1 MNTINDLKKVLKKS
15 TPEGING
22 ARKSLYQRLCGDK
35 YCYYN
40 DIVLFFEFVN
50 YKTPELLTMNIGI
63 PIDKLGI
70 DSRDLGGV
78 ETYVED
84 YFFRE
89 IAAVI
94 QLFERDNVIEDSQKE
109 YVQAKLYIQECDSR
123 IVKRTCSYLQEDY
136 VYVKCH
142 CKMPLNGL
150 NAVAGKKALRMITDL
165 LKELDQWMENF
176 NLNPYEEGRKVYVNQ
191 LKIRDILKE
200 KKAVC
205 FIRDGSILPRD
216 SEGKIEENATP
227 FYSPEEMREVLKLS
241 ERETVTG
248 MLIKQGITAVTG
260 GAYSGK
266 TTLLEAIQSGVYNH
280 VSGDGREYV
289 ITDESAVKVCAEDGR
304 PVNNLDISAFFQ
316 EEVNGSSLQQ
326 FSAQH
331 TSGST
336 SQAVNIIEA
345 LYAESKVLLV
355 DEDRSAANFMHRDE
369 VMRDIIE
376 REPIIPFTDRI
387 KEISTRMGVS
397 LVLVIGGTSQYF
409 GYADQVILMDHFKAS
424 DITEKVKKFKFA
436 DTSKKTL
443 ADWTYFRKIMTKF
456 DKEILFQG
464 VCTKDRS
471 AVFFDDYVSE
481 LTNTG
486 NPFSQAQLNLLAKV
500 AGKVL
505 EIEDRGDLKE
515 DVDRILSQVGHGES
529 FRQGDF
535 EQIRRVDVLMCLF
548 RMSGLEFA
556 NAQ

>member
-1 MNTINDLKKVLKKS
+1 
-15 TPEGING
+15 
-22 ARKSLYQRLCGDK
+22 
-35 YCYYN
+35 
-40 DIVLFFEFVN
+40 
-50 YKTPELLTMNIGI
+50 MNIGI
-63 PIDKLGI
+63 PIYKWGI
-70 DSRDLGGV
+70 DSQSLSGI
-78 ETYVED
+78 ETYAED

-89 IAAVI
+89 IAAI
-94 QLFERDNVIEDSQKE
+94 IKLFERDSAVEDSQKE
-109 YVQAKLYIQECDSR
+109 YVRAKLYIQECDSR
-123 IVKRTCSYLQEDY
+123 IVKRTCCYLQDDY

-150 NAVAGKKALRMITDL
+150 NVVPGKKALRMITDL

-176 NLNPYEEGRKVYVNQ
+176 NLTQYEEGRKVYVNQ
-191 LKIRDILKE
+191 LKIREILKE

-227 FYSPEEMREVLKLS
+227 FYAPEEMREVLKLS
-241 ERETVTG
+241 KNETAEG

-266 TTLLEAIQSGVYNH
+266 TTLLEAIQSGIYNH
-280 VSGDGREYV
+280 IIGDGREYV

-304 PVNNLDISAFFQ
+304 PVNNLDISPFFQ
-316 EEVNGSSLQQ
+316 EEVNGCSLQE

-387 KEISTRMGVS
+387 KEISTQMGVS
-397 LVLVIGGTSQYF
+397 LILVIGGTSQYF
-409 GYADQVILMDHFKAS
+409 GYADQVILMDHFKAA
-424 DITEKVKKFKFA
+424 DITEKVKKFEFV

-443 ADWTYFRKIMTKF
+443 AHWTYTKKLITKF
-456 DKEILFQG
+456 DKGILLHS
-464 VCTKDRS
+464 VCTKDRA
-471 AVFFDDYVSE
+471 AVFFDDYISE

-500 AGKVL
+500 AGMVL
-505 EIEDRGDLKE
+505 EMDDRGELKE
-515 DVDRILSQVGHGES
+515 DVDRILSQVGYRENFGN
-529 FRQGDF
+529 GDF
-535 EQIRRVDVLMCLF
+535 EQIRQVDVLMCLF

-556 NAQ
+556 NE

>member
-94 QLFERDNVIEDSQKE
+94 QLFERDNVVEDSQKE

-176 NLNPYEEGRKVYVNQ
+176 NFNAYEEGRKVYVNQ

-266 TTLLEAIQSGVYNH
+266 TTLLEAVQSGIYNH
-280 VSGDGREYV
+280 VSGDRREYV

-304 PVNNLDISAFFQ
+304 PVNNLDISPFFQ
-316 EEVNGSSLQQ
+316 EEVNGSSLQK

-387 KEISTRMGVS
+387 KEISNQMGVS

-424 DITEKVKKFKFA
+424 DITEKVKKFEFA
-436 DTSKKTL
+436 DTSKQTL
-443 ADWTYFRKIMTKF
+443 ADWTYFRKIVTKF

-505 EIEDRGDLKE
+505 EIEDRGDLKQ
-515 DVDRILSQVGHGES
+515 DVDNILSQVGHGES

-556 NAQ
+556 NVE

>member
-40 DIVLFFEFVN
+40 DIVLFFDFVN

-70 DSRDLGGV
+70 ESRDLGGV

-94 QLFERDNVIEDSQKE
+94 KLFERDNVIEDSQKE
-109 YVQAKLYIQECDSR
+109 YVQAKLYIQDCDSR
-123 IVKRTCSYLQEDY
+123 IVKRTCSYLQDDY

-165 LKELDQWMENF
+165 LKELDQWMKNF

-200 KKAVC
+200 RKAVC

-227 FYSPEEMREVLKLS
+227 FYSPEEMREVLKLG
-241 ERETVTG
+241 ENETVTG
-248 MLIKQGITAVTG
+248 MLINRGITAVTG

-266 TTLLEAIQSGVYNH
+266 TTLLEAIQSGIYNH

-304 PVNNLDISAFFQ
+304 PVNNLDISPFFQ
-316 EEVNGSSLQQ
+316 EEVNGSSLQK

-387 KEISTRMGVS
+387 KEISNQMGVS

-424 DITEKVKKFKFA
+424 DITEKVKKFEFA
-436 DTSKKTL
+436 DTSKQTL
-443 ADWTYFRKIMTKF
+443 ADWTNFRKIVTKF

-486 NPFSQAQLNLLAKV
+486 NSFSQAQLNLLAKV

-556 NAQ
+556 NVE

>member
-94 QLFERDNVIEDSQKE
+94 QLFERDNVVEDSQKE

-176 NLNPYEEGRKVYVNQ
+176 NLNAYEEGRKVYVNQ

-266 TTLLEAIQSGVYNH
+266 TTLLEAVQSGIYNH
-280 VSGDGREYV
+280 VSGDRREYV

-304 PVNNLDISAFFQ
+304 PVNNLDISPFFQ
-316 EEVNGSSLQQ
+316 EEVNGSSLQK

-387 KEISTRMGVS
+387 KEISNQMGVS

-424 DITEKVKKFKFA
+424 DITEKVKKFEFA
-436 DTSKKTL
+436 DTSKQTL
-443 ADWTYFRKIMTKF
+443 ADWTYFRKIVTKF

-505 EIEDRGDLKE
+505 EIEDRGDLKQ
-515 DVDRILSQVGHGES
+515 DVDNILSQVGHGES

-556 NAQ
+556 NVE

>member
-40 DIVLFFEFVN
+40 DIVLFFDFVN

-176 NLNPYEEGRKVYVNQ
+176 NLNSYEEGRKVYVNQ

-266 TTLLEAIQSGVYNH
+266 TTLLEAIQSGIYNH

-304 PVNNLDISAFFQ
+304 PVNNLDISPFFQ

-436 DTSKKTL
+436 DTSKRKM
-443 ADWTYFRKIMTKF
+443 ADWTYFRKIVTKF

-500 AGKVL
+500 AGKIL

>member
-1 MNTINDLKKVLKKS
+1 MKTINDLKKILKKS

-22 ARKSLYQRLCGDK
+22 ARKSLYQRMCGDK

-40 DIVLFFEFVN
+40 DIILFFDFVN

-63 PIDKLGI
+63 PLCKLGI
-70 DSRDLGGV
+70 DSSDLCGV

-89 IAAVI
+89 IVAVI
-94 QLFERDNVIEDSQKE
+94 KLFERDNVIEDSQKE
-109 YVQAKLYIQECDSR
+109 YVQAKLNIQECDSR
-123 IVKRTCSYLQEDY
+123 IVKRTCSYLLEDY

-150 NAVAGKKALRMITDL
+150 NAVPGKKALRMITDL

-176 NLNPYEEGRKVYVNQ
+176 DRNPYEEGRKVYVNQ

-205 FIRDGSILPRD
+205 FIQDGSILPRD

-227 FYSPEEMREVLKLS
+227 FYSPEEMREVLNLGDNES
-241 ERETVTG
+241 VTG

-266 TTLLEAIQSGVYNH
+266 TTLLEAVQSGIYNH

-304 PVNNLDISAFFQ
+304 PVNNLDISPFFQ
-316 EEVNGSSLQQ
+316 EEINDTSLQK

-376 REPIIPFTDRI
+376 REPIVPFTDRI
-387 KEISTRMGVS
+387 KEISIQMGVS

-424 DITEKVKKFKFA
+424 DITEKVKKFDFV

-443 ADWTYFRKIMTKF
+443 ADWTYFRKIVTKF

-500 AGKVL
+500 AGRVL
-505 EIEDRGDLKE
+505 EMEARGDLKE
-515 DVDRILSQVGHGES
+515 DVASILSQVGHGKS
-529 FRQGDF
+529 FGQGDF

-556 NAQ
+556 NA

>member
-1 MNTINDLKKVLKKS
+1 MNKINDLKKVLKKS

-40 DIVLFFEFVN
+40 DIVLFFDFVN

-94 QLFERDNVIEDSQKE
+94 KLFERDNVIEDSQKE

-191 LKIRDILKE
+191 LKIREILKE
-200 KKAVC
+200 RKAVC
-205 FIRDGSILPRD
+205 FIWDGSIFPRD

-227 FYSPEEMREVLKLS
+227 FYSPEGMREVLKLG
-241 ERETVTG
+241 ENETVTG
-248 MLIKQGITAVTG
+248 MLINRGITAVTG

-266 TTLLEAIQSGVYNH
+266 TTLLEAIQSGIYNH

-304 PVNNLDISAFFQ
+304 PVNNLDISPFFQ

-387 KEISTRMGVS
+387 QEISTRMGVS

-409 GYADQVILMDHFKAS
+409 GYADSVILMDHFKAS
-424 DITEKVKKFKFA
+424 DITEKIKKFEFA
-436 DTSKKTL
+436 DTSKSTL
-443 ADWTYFRKIMTKF
+443 ADWTYFRKIVTKF

-515 DVDRILSQVGHGES
+515 DVDRILSQAGHGES

>member
-40 DIVLFFEFVN
+40 DIVLFFDFVN

-70 DSRDLGGV
+70 ESRDLGGV

-89 IAAVI
+89 IAVVI
-94 QLFERDNVIEDSQKE
+94 KLFERDNVIEDSQKE
-109 YVQAKLYIQECDSR
+109 YVQAKLYIQDCDSR
-123 IVKRTCSYLQEDY
+123 IVKRTCSYLQDDY

-205 FIRDGSILPRD
+205 FIQDGSILPRD

-241 ERETVTG
+241 EKETVTG
-248 MLIKQGITAVTG
+248 MLINRGITAVTG

-266 TTLLEAIQSGVYNH
+266 TTLLEAIQSGIYNH

-304 PVNNLDISAFFQ
+304 PVNNLDISPFFQ

-387 KEISTRMGVS
+387 KEISNQMGVS

-424 DITEKVKKFKFA
+424 DITEKVKKFEFA
-436 DTSKKTL
+436 DTSKQTL
-443 ADWTYFRKIMTKF
+443 ADWTYFRKIVTKF

-505 EIEDRGDLKE
+505 EIEDRGDLKQ
-515 DVDRILSQVGHGES
+515 DVDNILSQVGHGES

-556 NAQ
+556 NVE

>member
-40 DIVLFFEFVN
+40 DIVLFFDFVN

-123 IVKRTCSYLQEDY
+123 IVKRTCSYLQDDY

-176 NLNPYEEGRKVYVNQ
+176 NFNPYEEGRKVYVNQ

-248 MLIKQGITAVTG
+248 MFIKQVITAVTG

-266 TTLLEAIQSGVYNH
+266 TTLLEAIQSGIYNH

-304 PVNNLDISAFFQ
+304 PVNNLDISPFFQ

-387 KEISTRMGVS
+387 KEISNQMGVS

-424 DITEKVKKFKFA
+424 DITEKVKKFEFA

-443 ADWTYFRKIMTKF
+443 ADWTYFRKIVTKF

-515 DVDRILSQVGHGES
+515 DVDSILSQVGHGES

>member
-40 DIVLFFEFVN
+40 DIVLFFDFVN

-94 QLFERDNVIEDSQKE
+94 KLFERDNVIEDSQKE
-109 YVQAKLYIQECDSR
+109 YVQAKLYIQDCDSR

-205 FIRDGSILPRD
+205 FIQDGSILPRD

-241 ERETVTG
+241 EKETVTG
-248 MLIKQGITAVTG
+248 MLINRGITAVTG

-266 TTLLEAIQSGVYNH
+266 TTLLEAIQSGIYNH

-304 PVNNLDISAFFQ
+304 PVNNLDISPFFQ

-387 KEISTRMGVS
+387 KEISNQMAVS

-424 DITEKVKKFKFA
+424 DITEKVKKFEFA
-436 DTSKKTL
+436 DTSKQTL
-443 ADWTYFRKIMTKF
+443 ADWTYFRKIVTKF

-505 EIEDRGDLKE
+505 EIEDRGDLKQ
-515 DVDRILSQVGHGES
+515 DVDNILSQLGHGES

-556 NAQ
+556 NVE

>member
-40 DIVLFFEFVN
+40 DIVLFFDFVN

-70 DSRDLGGV
+70 DSRDLCGV

-89 IAAVI
+89 VAAVI

-123 IVKRTCSYLQEDY
+123 IVKRTCSYVQDDY

-241 ERETVTG
+241 ENETVTG

-266 TTLLEAIQSGVYNH
+266 TTLLEAIQSGIYNH

-304 PVNNLDISAFFQ
+304 PVNNLDISPFFQ

-397 LVLVIGGTSQYF
+397 LILVIGGTSQYF
-409 GYADQVILMDHFKAS
+409 GYADSVILMDHFKAS
-424 DITEKVKKFKFA
+424 DITEKIKKFEFA
-436 DTSKKTL
+436 DTSKPTL
-443 ADWTYFRKIMTKF
+443 ADWTYFRKIVTKF

-515 DVDRILSQVGHGES
+515 DVDRILSQAGHGES

-556 NAQ
+556 KAQ

>member
-94 QLFERDNVIEDSQKE
+94 QLFERDNVVEDSQKE

-176 NLNPYEEGRKVYVNQ
+176 NFNAYEEGRKVYVNQ

-266 TTLLEAIQSGVYNH
+266 TTLLEAVQSGIYNH

-304 PVNNLDISAFFQ
+304 PVNNLDISPFFQ
-316 EEVNGSSLQQ
+316 EEVNGSSLQK

-387 KEISTRMGVS
+387 KEISNQMGVS

-424 DITEKVKKFKFA
+424 DITEKVKKFEFA
-436 DTSKKTL
+436 DTSKQTL
-443 ADWTYFRKIMTKF
+443 ADWTYFRKIVTKF

-505 EIEDRGDLKE
+505 EIEDRGDLKQ
-515 DVDRILSQVGHGES
+515 DVDNILSQVGHGES

-556 NAQ
+556 NVE

>member
-15 TPEGING
+15 TQEGING

-40 DIVLFFEFVN
+40 DIVLFFDFVN

-70 DSRDLGGV
+70 ESRDLGGV

-89 IAAVI
+89 IAAVFK
-94 QLFERDNVIEDSQKE
+94 LFERDNVIEDSQKE
-109 YVQAKLYIQECDSR
+109 YVQAKLYIQDCDSR
-123 IVKRTCSYLQEDY
+123 IVKRTCSYLQDDY

-205 FIRDGSILPRD
+205 FIQDGSILPRD

-241 ERETVTG
+241 EKETVTG
-248 MLIKQGITAVTG
+248 MLINRGITAVTG

-266 TTLLEAIQSGVYNH
+266 TTLLEAIQSGIYNH

-304 PVNNLDISAFFQ
+304 PVNNLDISPFFQ
-316 EEVNGSSLQQ
+316 EEVNGSSLQK

-387 KEISTRMGVS
+387 KEISNQMGVS

-424 DITEKVKKFKFA
+424 DITEKVKKFEFA
-436 DTSKKTL
+436 DTSKQTL
-443 ADWTYFRKIMTKF
+443 ADWTYFRKIVTKF

-505 EIEDRGDLKE
+505 EIEDRGDLKQ
-515 DVDRILSQVGHGES
+515 DVDNILSQVAHGES

-556 NAQ
+556 NVE